1 MRKLFIIQV
10 LFIFCFNAHAQW
22 SSVIDGDY
30 SNPASWD
37 SQPPSDGLLA
47 YSLTV
52 NDSIY
57 RNGSIGTIK
66 TNGKDGSTGFVVV
79 NAGGDLVV
87 STNVVIGEGTLTI
100 KNNGVV
106 EVFGDLEDGGIVY
119 VLSGG
124 TLIVHG
130 NVNLTNTQ
138 TTLSG
143 DVIVLGNVTLKNTD
157 MIGSANLVVGGKL
170 ASDGGNLNNI
180 SGDVYLLDPD
190 ANDPP
195 AFDLP
200 DTNPPKYIEDLIE
213 DEAGSGLI
221 DDITDIAGS
230 VSYVWDGS
238 SSTVWTDIANWSDS
252 KIPGPLDVVVI
263 GNVTN
268 RPVIPV
274 DLSIRNLS
282 LDPSAQLTIPVG
294 SKVTIFGDITIGAGA
309 NLIVENSVAKPTSFL
324 HYGQV
329 NGNITY
335 KWSYNSGNWWLI
347 GHAISNPTMANY
359 DAILAGGNDYA
370 MYDYQ
375 DLSVMQKISKTAFD
389 FSAQDE
395 IRGYLLKVKNNAII
409 SHTGLLNSGDVYPK
423 TLQTGW
429 QVIANPYASYYQLP
443 TEASSG
449 ADFEHTTGSVYVTVS
464 TSNSDKVYH
473 TFNTITGVGT
483 PAISGGTFNGIIA
496 PTQAFYVETTGGSEG
511 QNVYMR
517 SVHRV
522 HDAAKAA
529 LKSGQVSKEQD
540 ILRIKLENDNAVD
553 EAVILLREDG
563 EIGLTR
569 MDSKQRFVTGNSLSY
584 IYSLVEDDKAVINVL
599 PNAIEEHQVNLGVK
613 AQAGGHTLKIT
624 GLESLT
630 DAYEL
635 VLEDKLTES
644 FCEMTTDTEY
654 AFTTAEGDF
663 DDRFVLH
670 FKKAQ
675 VPTTIETPEK
685 DKDQQGVKVYIE
697 KRNELFVECDWDI
710 NEKNISIY
718 NLAGQLV
725 LSTEFLDKNYKDILN
740 VKTGIYVVKITG
752 EYQSYRQQV
761 FVQ

>member
-1 MRKLFIIQV
+1 MV
-10 LFIFCFNAHAQW
+10 
-22 SSVIDGDY
+22 VIAGYMKKMDMKY
-30 SNPASWD
+30 NEVITKFALLVTI
-37 SQPPSDGLLA
+37 LLA
-47 YSLTV
+47 QGGICGLVALNVTISKNVSGPLNYDELVTIVDNGNPNDTVIYTVNGDFSCLELTV
-52 NDSIY
+52 EAN
-57 RNGSIGTIK
+57 TIM
-66 TNGKDGSTGFVVV
+66 VVK
-79 NAGGDLVV
+79 GDLIVGEV
-87 STNVVIGEGTLTI
+87 NLNNVDFQVYGTLVVTGSLDVRG
-100 KNNGVV
+100 KNS
-106 EVFGDLEDGGIVY
+106 LELNIETTGI
-119 VLSGG
+119 
-124 TLIVHG
+124 
-130 NVNLTNTQ
+130 
-138 TTLSG
+138 
-143 DVIVLGNVTLKNTD
+143 
-157 MIGSANLVVGGKL
+157 LVVGGSYDYTGKNGG
-170 ASDGGNLNNI
+170 ASEDNDGQMYLSDPGDFTGSGNG
-180 SGDVYLLDPD
+180 SGD
-190 ANDPP
+190 
-195 AFDLP
+195 
-200 DTNPPKYIEDLIE
+200 IGDLIE
-213 DEAGSGLI
+213 SGVLPSDIEDTFVDNVDETLFTTATWNGGSTQWDWDGNWTNTDTPTTGDNVFIGAGEAAYPQFCTGNEYFMWNLELEAGADL
-221 DDITDIAGS
+221 
-230 VSYVWDGS
+230 
-238 SSTVWTDIANWSDS
+238 
-252 KIPGPLDVVVI
+252 VI
-263 GNVTN
+263 
-268 RPVIPV
+268 
-274 DLSIRNLS
+274 
-282 LDPSAQLTIPVG
+282 SAG
-294 SKVTIFGDITIGAGA
+294 SKVTILGDITIGAGA
-309 NLIVENSVAKPTSFL
+309 NLTVENSVAQPTSFL
-324 HYGQV
+324 HHGQV

-347 GHAISNPTMANY
+347 GHAISNPTIANY

-483 PAISGGTFNGIIA
+483 PAISDGTFNGIIA